1 MIVSTSLATDARVL
15 KEAATLVGAGHTV
28 HVIGKN
34 VPGGFRPPAG
44 VTVSSVGASSV
55 LRPEGAPSLA
65 SRKLP
70 APVRLARWAML
81 PAHRNS
87 SFRRF
92 GLAAEEIARELEF
105 DVVHAHDFTA
115 LAAGARIAA
124 RAQVPLIYDTH
135 EFWGGRAR
143 EYRPTPVQD
152 ARERRVEGHLGAQA
166 AAVITVGDGVADA
179 LRRRYAHSGWPPITV
194 VRNSFPPLGPEAA
207 LPPLPRKPAGVIY
220 AGRVGAHRELETAA
234 AASTLLRADGLDV
247 TLMGP
252 ADPAWLTRLDR
263 GAAELRAPTPPDEVD
278 AHLRRA
284 GLVLVTLAPGW
295 ANHEL
300 ALPNKLF
307 HAVRAGVPVV
317 ATDVGELAAVV
328 RRHGIGTLYRAGD
341 PADLVRAVRE
351 AVEGYGGLTAA
362 VADAQHE
369 LSWAADGAALVGV
382 YDALTGAPPPS
393 TEHMASAGHGGG
405 ASVMSRIGN
414 VPAAARGAYRA
425 ARGKV
430 GVR

>member
-1 MIVSTSLATDARVL
+1 MIVATAVATDARVL
-15 KEAATLVGAGHTV
+15 KEAATLVAAGHTV

-34 VPGGFRPPAG
+34 VPGDFRPPAG

-55 LRPEGAPSLA
+55 LRREGAASLA
-65 SRKLP
+65 SRKLSP
-70 APVRLARWAML
+70 PMRLARWAML
-81 PAHRNS
+81 PVHRNS
-87 SFRRF
+87 SFHRF
-92 GLAAEEIARELEF
+92 GLAAEEISRELEF

-115 LAAGARIAA
+115 LGAGARVAA
-124 RAQVPLIYDTH
+124 RAQVPLVYDTH

-179 LRRRYAHSGWPPITV
+179 LRHRYAHRGWPPITV

-207 LPPLPRKPAGVIY
+207 ALPPLPKEPAGVIY

-234 AASTLLRADGLDV
+234 AASPLLRADGLHV
-247 TLMGP
+247 AFMGP

-263 GAAELRAPTPPDEVD
+263 GVAELRAPTPPDEVD

-362 VADAQHE
+362 VVAAEHE
-369 LSWAADGAALVGV
+369 LSWAADGTALVGV
-382 YDALTGAPPPS
+382 YDALTGAAPPAS
-393 TEHMASAGHGGG
+393 TEHGGG
-405 ASVMSRIGN
+405 TSVMSRIGN